1 MAFLEAELHLLRDQL
16 GSFELRMRAIE
27 RGNEKAASSTSAI
40 AQSIIN
46 NIDDDKIKHNNPHS
60 INNINNNETK
70 HNTSIQQF
78 NMFPKQKG
86 LAGVWLW
93 NSEMQASE
101 YYYLRKKSSTSS
113 SKGPISR
120 YSGWVTDG
128 SPGTSSTNKRTDA

>member
-16 GSFELRMRAIE
+16 GTFELRMRAIE
-27 RGNEKAASSTSAI
+27 LGNEKAASSTLAI
-40 AQSIIN
+40 AQSM
-46 NIDDDKIKHNNPHS
+46 KS
-60 INNINNNETK
+60 
-70 HNTSIQQF
+70 
-78 NMFPKQKG
+78 

-128 SPGTSSTNKRTDA
+128 SPEHHPPSKEQMPSKLLEKFKDLQGYKWYWFKDRWLLFSLHNI